1 MTADPHSVAMR
12 AKLGALN
19 EHFGRDGAVR
29 FGNRF
34 GGEVAMLR
42 SDSGTAV
49 VALQGAQVLSW
60 VPHGGQDVLWLSPV
74 AVLGTGKAVRG
85 GIPICWPWFG
95 PASGP
100 AGGPASEPAKP
111 AHGFVRA
118 APWEVVE
125 TSAGGG
131 HAKIRLSLD
140 ATGIDPALWPH
151 QAMCELE
158 IVLDNALTVSLLTK
172 NVGVAPFDLTQALHT
187 YLAVGDVTQISLEG
201 LDGCAFIDQLA
212 PGPLKVQHGAI
223 QIAGEVDRIYQA
235 SPQTVRVLD
244 RGNARIIDVAK
255 TGSHT
260 TVVWNP
266 WVEKSA
272 RLGDMGVDGYRR
284 MICVEAANAGQDVVT
299 LAPGARHQLVSKLSI
314 SAL

>member
-1 MTADPHSVAMR
+1 MTADPQSAAMQ

-19 EHFGRDGAVR
+19 EHFGRDGAVL
-29 FGNRF
+29 FDMRF
-34 GGEVAMLR
+34 GGEVAVLR
-42 SDSGTAV
+42 SHSGTAV

-60 VPHGGQDVLWLSPV
+60 VPAGGKDVLWLSPV
-74 AVLGTGKAVRG
+74 AALGTGKAVRG

-100 AGGPASEPAKP
+100 AGGPASVPARP

-118 APWEVVE
+118 APWEVAE
-125 TSAGGG
+125 TSASDSYV
-131 HAKIRLSLD
+131 KLRLSFD
-140 ATGIDPALWPH
+140 ATDIDPALWPH
-151 QAMCELE
+151 QAMCEIE
-158 IVLDNALTVSLLTK
+158 IVLDDALTVSLVTK
-172 NVGVAPFDLTQALHT
+172 NAGPVPFALTQALHT
-187 YLAVGDVTQISLEG
+187 YLAVGDVTRISLEG

-235 SPQTVRVLD
+235 SPRIVRVLD

-255 TGSHT
+255 TGSNA

-272 RLGDMGVDGYRR
+272 RLGDMGIDGYRR

-299 LAPGARHQLVSKLSI
+299 LAPGARHQLISKLSQ